1 MKIFLFFSD
10 FGQKHLR
17 ISFDVEKQGIV
28 YKEGTQEI
36 KYSRMRRC
44 EILDADS

>member
-28 YKEGTQEI
+28 LEGTQEI
-36 KYSRMRRC
+36 KYSRMSKW
-44 EILDADS
+44 EI